1 MKTKEL
7 QEILSTRYETYIN
20 YKLALYLNKL
30 ANISLKRL
38 HIKLCYDY
46 CNNNQSELLRLTFL
60 VLKIKYNDTFINI
73 DEIDNG
79 YNFDKFYEL
88 LGN

>member
-7 QEILSTRYETYIN
+7 QEILSTRYNTYIN

-30 ANISLKRL
+30 SKISLKRL
-38 HIKLCYDY
+38 CITLSYDCYKIT
-46 CNNNQSELLRLTFL
+46 QKELLRIVYY
-60 VLKIKYNDTFINI
+60 VLKIKYNDCFINV
-73 DEIDNG
+73 DEIDNR

>member
-1 MKTKEL
+1 MKNEKLKQEL
-7 QEILSTRYETYIN
+7 TNYNIN
-20 YKLALYLNKL
+20 IDNKMIIYLNKL
-30 ANISLKRL
+30 SKITLKRL
-38 HIKLCYDY
+38 YVKLSYDY
-46 CNNNQSELLRLTFL
+46 FNTNQSELLRLTFL
-60 VLKIKYNDTFINI
+60 VLKIKYNDCFINV

>member
-30 ANISLKRL
+30 SNISLKRL
-38 HIKLCYDY
+38 YIKLCYDY
-46 CNNNQSELLRLTFL
+46 FNTNQSELLRLIFL
-60 VLKIKYNDTFINI
+60 VLKIKYNDYFINV

>member
-7 QEILSTRYETYIN
+7 QEILKNEYEIHIN

-30 ANISLKRL
+30 SNISLKRL
-38 HIKLCYDY
+38 NIKLCYDY
-46 CNNNQSELLRLTFL
+46 FNTNQSELLRLTFL
-60 VLKIKYNDTFINI
+60 VLKIKYNDTFINV

-79 YNFDKFYEL
+79 YNFDKFYNL

>member
-7 QEILSTRYETYIN
+7 QEILKNKYEIDIN

-30 ANISLKRL
+30 SNISLKRL
-38 HIKLCYDY
+38 NIKLCYDY
-46 CNNNQSELLRLTFL
+46 FNTNQSDLSRLTFL
-60 VLKIKYNDTFINI
+60 VLKIKYNDCFINV

>member
-7 QEILSTRYETYIN
+7 QEILSTRYKIYIN
-20 YKLALYLNKL
+20 YKLALYLDKL
-30 ANISLKRL
+30 SNISLKRL
-38 HIKLCYDY
+38 YIKLCYDY
-46 CNNNQSELLRLTFL
+46 FNTNQSELLRLIFL
-60 VLKIKYNDTFINI
+60 VLKIKYNDYFINV